1 MDPTTDRDILA
12 APEHFDHYCRQ
23 VESAIAERGR
33 ARTEFIKVSI
43 DRLRTLLRSAE
54 ALGDADL
61 VAELGGHIRGAEG
74 QLAALKSALSGA
86 DA

>member
-1 MDPTTDRDILA
+1 M
-12 APEHFDHYCRQ
+12 
-23 VESAIAERGR
+23 
-33 ARTEFIKVSI
+33 SI